1 MITTSS
7 FDRLV
12 RGALL
17 ASLLLTAS
25 CGRVAETASPP
36 DPPAL
41 PSVGVAEVTR
51 QDLSHNLDIAAEFR
65 PYQEIEV
72 YSKVAG
78 FVKSISVDYGDRVRQ
93 GQVLAVLEVP
103 ELVDE
108 LERAAASTRQA
119 EEEITAAQG
128 ELTRAESAHKVAHL
142 EYTRLAG
149 VMDTRPGLVAQQ
161 DVDGALGKDQESEAK
176 IAADKAAAAAA
187 QQQLQV
193 AKANERKVRTL
204 LAYTQITAPF
214 HGVITKRYADP
225 GAMIQQGTASHTQA
239 MPLVRLAQCDVLR
252 LVIPVPESEVPRV
265 KLGEPVEVSVAA
277 LHRNFRGRVARF
289 SSQLDLE
296 TRTMHTEVDVSNPD
310 LILMPGM
317 YATARL
323 PLERKAGALAV
334 PVQAISREE
343 GKATVYGVG
352 TDGKILDRPVQI
364 GIETS
369 DMVEVLSGLQEKDL
383 VVVGDRSKLKPGEVV
398 QPKIVSAKKGN

>member
-1 MITTSS
+1 MITTTNI
-7 FDRLV
+7 DRV
-12 RGALL
+12 TRGFLFAGLL
-17 ASLLLTAS
+17 ILAS
-25 CGRVAETASPP
+25 CGRAVQTASPP

-41 PSVGVAEVTR
+41 STVGVAKVSR
-51 QDLSHNLDIAAEFR
+51 QDLSHNLEIAAEFR
-65 PYQEIEV
+65 PFQEIDV

-78 FVKSISVDYGDRVRQ
+78 FVKTISVDYGDRVKQ

-108 LERAAASTRQA
+108 LDRSAASTRQA
-119 EEEITAAQG
+119 AEEITAAQG

-193 AKANERKVRTL
+193 AEANERKVRTL

-214 HGVITKRYADP
+214 RGVITKRYADT
-225 GAMIQQGTASHTQA
+225 GAMIQQGTSSHTQA
-239 MPLVRLAQCDVLR
+239 MPLVRLAQSDVLR
-252 LVIPVPESEVPRV
+252 LVIPVPESEVPRI
-265 KLGEPVEVSVAA
+265 KLGETVEVNVAA
-277 LHRNFRGRVARF
+277 LNRSFKGRVARF
-289 SSQLDLE
+289 SNQLDLE
-296 TRTMHTEVDVSNPD
+296 TRTMHTEVDVPNPD
-310 LILMPGM
+310 LILVPGM

-334 PVQAISREE
+334 PVQAIGREE
-343 GKATVYGVG
+343 GKTTVYSVSP
-352 TDGKILDRPVQI
+352 DGKIEERSVQL
-364 GIETS
+364 GLETA
-369 DMVEVLSGLQEKDL
+369 DMVEVLSGLQENDL

-398 QPKIVSAKKGN
+398 RPKIVSVKKGS